1 MSAMNISFRLEM
13 KDRKYMNIHTIAN
26 HLNSLADNSDT
37 GMSFDCQPISGE
49 VDVLQITILGREELP
64 IFVSVTDDQIL
75 CISYLWGIDEVKPD
89 SVAAMHESMLE
100 MNIPMPLSS
109 FSKIGDKYV
118 IFGALAIS
126 SSFADIEYELT
137 LLSNNALEVIDDMSD
152 YLI

>member
-1 MSAMNISFRLEM
+1 MQFIYMRIN
-13 KDRKYMNIHTIAN
+13 MNIHKIAN
-26 HLNSLADNSDT
+26 HLNALADDSVT
-37 GMSFDCQPISGE
+37 GMTFDCQPISGE

-75 CISYLWGIDEVKPD
+75 CITYLWGEEEVKPECMNT
-89 SVAAMHESMLE
+89 MHVSMLE

-118 IFGALAIS
+118 VFGALSINS
-126 SSFADIEYELT
+126 NFEDIEHELT
-137 LLSNNALEVIDDMSD
+137 VVNNNALEVIDDMGE

>member
-1 MSAMNISFRLEM
+1 
-13 KDRKYMNIHTIAN
+13 MNIHTIAD

-49 VDVLQITILGREELP
+49 VDVLQVTILGREELP

-75 CISYLWGIDEVKPD
+75 CISYLWGVEEVKPN
-89 SVAAMHESMLE
+89 SIEAMHESMLE

-118 IFGALAIS
+118 IFGALSINS
-126 SSFADIEYELT
+126 TFNDIEHELAV
-137 LLSNNALEVIDDMSD
+137 LSNNAIEIIDDMSE
-152 YLI
+152 YLV

>member
-1 MSAMNISFRLEM
+1 
-13 KDRKYMNIHTIAN
+13 MNIHKIAD

-37 GMSFDCQPISGE
+37 GMVFDCQPISGE
-49 VDVLQITILGREELP
+49 VDVLQITVIDREELP

-75 CISYLWGIDEVKPD
+75 CITYLWGEEEVKPD
-89 SVAAMHESMLE
+89 CLSDMHVSMLE

-118 IFGALAIS
+118 IFGALSIN
-126 SSFADIEYELT
+126 SSFHDIEHELGV
-137 LLSNNALEVIDDMSD
+137 LNNNAMEIIDDMGE